1 MTSASAALQRRA
13 WRLPMTTYAA
23 VSNLKDALDR
33 LAGGCATAGFSTDAA
48 QPSINWVFLGPPG
61 VGKGTYASRVAKA
74 FGVPHIATGDL
85 IRAEIKSGS
94 SLGEQMK
101 AVVNQGK
108 LLPCAMVDQVLHDRL
123 ARGRQEGER
132 GFILDGYP
140 RTAAQAEQLLKTADI
155 GLVLN
160 LSLREEVLVQ
170 KCMGRRLC
178 RHCGKN
184 YNVADIHLPA
194 GADGQPEIVMPPLS
208 APPECEPHLET
219 RADDREEVIR
229 HRLEVYKQESKPVEE
244 AFRRAGLVVDFELV
258 AGIPETL
265 PRLMP
270 LLESYIGRHANER
283 A

>member
-1 MTSASAALQRRA
+1 MASASAALQRRG
-13 WRLPMTTYAA
+13 WRLPPSTYAA
-23 VSNLKDALDR
+23 VSSLKDALDR
-33 LAGGCATAGFSTDAA
+33 LASGGTPAGFSTDAA
-48 QPSINWVFLGPPG
+48 RPSINWVFLGPPG

-74 FGVPHIATGDL
+74 FRVPHIATGDL

-94 SLGEQMK
+94 SLGAQMK
-101 AVVNQGK
+101 SIVNQGK
-108 LLPCAMVDQVLHDRL
+108 LLPCDMVQQVLQERL
-123 ARGRQEGER
+123 ARGRQQGER

-140 RTAAQAEQLLKTADI
+140 RTGAQAEQLLTSTDI

-184 YNVADIHLPA
+184 YNVADIHLA
-194 GADGQPEIVMPPLS
+194 ASADGRPEIVMPPLS
-208 APPECEPHLET
+208 PPPECAPHLET
-219 RADDREEVIR
+219 RADDQEEVIR
-229 HRLEVYKQESKPVEE
+229 HRLEVYKQESKPVEG
-244 AFRRAGLVVDFELV
+244 AFRKAGLVVDFELT

-265 PRLMP
+265 PKLML
-270 LLESYIGRHANER
+270 LLESYVGRHAYDR

>member
-1 MTSASAALQRRA
+1 MTSASAALLHRG
-13 WRLPMTTYAA
+13 WRLPLSTFAA
-23 VSNLKDALDR
+23 VSSLKNALDR
-33 LAGGCATAGFSTDAA
+33 LASDGARASFGTEAA
-48 QPSINWVFLGPPG
+48 PSSINWVFLGPPG

-94 SLGEQMK
+94 SLGAQMK
-101 AVVNQGK
+101 AIVNQGK
-108 LLPCAMVDQVLHDRL
+108 LLPCDMVQRVLQERL

-140 RTAAQAEQLLKTADI
+140 RTAAQAEQLLRSTDI

-160 LSLREEVLVQ
+160 LSLREEVLVE

-184 YNVADIHLPA
+184 YNVADIHLA
-194 GADGQPEIVMPPLS
+194 ASADGRPEIVMPPLS
-208 APPECEPHLET
+208 PPPECAPHLET

-229 HRLEVYKQESKPVEE
+229 HRLEVYKQESKPVEA
-244 AFRRAGLVVDFELV
+244 AFRKAGLVVDFELV

-270 LLESYIGRHANER
+270 LLESYVGRHANER
-283 A
+283 K